1 MVATSGAQ
9 LLPQDAVKALRE
21 QLLPLSTILTP
32 NIPEAK
38 LLLSDAGQP
47 VPEIATVDDLISVA
61 KAVQA
66 LGPRYVLLKGG
77 HLPLMR
83 GKIVDASTAEKNVV
97 TDVLYEEGETLTL
110 ETDYISSKNTHG
122 TGCSLACSFS
132 PSSVCFEGTMLITV
146 DSRNRFKPRPWPRH
160 SSRSPSRK
168 VLCRS
173 WHQDRT

>member
-47 VPEIATVDDLISVA
+47 SPEISTVDNLISVA

-77 HLPLMR
+77 HLPLEG
-83 GKIVDASTAEKNVV
+83 GKVVDASTAEQSVV
-97 TDVLYEEGETLTL
+97 TDVLYGEGETETL
-110 ETDYISSKNTHG
+110 ESNYISSKNTHG
-122 TGCSLACSFS
+122 TGCSLACSF
-132 PSSVCFEGTMLITV
+132 PDCMYIECMMLIIA
-146 DSRNRFKPRPWPRH
+146 DSRNCRQSRSGTRH
-160 SSRSPSRK
+160 PSRSPSRQ

-173 WHQDRT
+173 RHQDRT